1 MPPSSSDLCTI
12 SGYLYDVHGSP
23 LKGYKVVLRYI
34 NQPYVFGSDT
44 IFANERQEVY
54 SDSSGALSFK
64 LVRGSKVKVEI
75 NNLLL
80 SVDRVCTVPDSATED
95 LVTFVYP
102 DLAS

>member
-1 MPPSSSDLCTI
+1 MPPVSTDLCAI
-12 SGYLYDVHGSP
+12 SGYLYDVHGAP
-23 LKGYKVVLRYI
+23 LKGYKIVVRYI

-54 SDSSGALSFK
+54 SDTSGAVSFN
-64 LVRGSKVKVEI
+64 LVRGAKVKVEI

-80 SVDRVCTVPDSATED
+80 TIDRICTVPDAATED